1 MTLFVVCYLNCNKL
15 LFCNFRREQVSVN
28 LVKDAELAINDV
40 IAKLPKDLVQEAQQF
55 RATRAAAAKAG

>member
-15 LFCNFRREQVSVN
+15 LFCNFREQVSVS

-55 RATRAAAAKAG
+55 RATRAAAKAG